1 MKDKHHLTKHSST
14 VPYAIGIP
22 ELSQIS
28 FLLLAR
34 IYKLGIQSYVSQKL
48 SDKTYGSV
56 WLYALRFGNLLII
69 RHELLCQSPKISVS
83 ATLWKTHAKPA
94 SIIPSVST
102 GYFKK
107 IIFYFLRESHSKKYN
122 LPSIPEQSTITSHLG
137 NVSKQL
143 PFFGK

>member
-56 WLYALRFGNLLII
+56 WLHALRFGNVLII
-69 RHELLCQSPKISVS
+69 RHELLCQSPKISAS

-107 IIFYFLRESHSKKYN
+107 IIFLLSPRVTFQEIQPPQYTWTKYYN
-122 LPSIPEQSTITSHLG
+122 LSPG
-137 NVSKQL
+137 
-143 PFFGK
+143 